1 MPNEDVTVER
11 ERGSAPDIIDETG
24 TQPAPDGGLL
34 NPQTSTEKRR
44 ERTRE
49 LLAYGCFG
57 LVAAVALAYLAAA
70 FVPGQQ
76 DTSTI
81 AEVRDFVGPF
91 GLVALGFYFAKAS

>member
-1 MPNEDVTVER
+1 MSSEDVTPELESV
-11 ERGSAPDIIDETG
+11 SAPEIIDETG
-24 TQPAPDGGLL
+24 TQPAPGGGLL
-34 NPQTSTEKRR
+34 NPHTSTEKRQ
-44 ERTRE
+44 ERVRE

-57 LVAAVALAYLAAA
+57 LVAAVALAYLVAA

-76 DTSTI
+76 DTSAI